1 MQTQKDQLDKLLPL
15 LDEAAVFVG
24 GITGGYSNRFTS
36 AEEFHKAL
44 LLSIEKLRLGDIN
57 EIETLWIYFA
67 PTCAWDDF
75 THYDGLKLCN
85 QIFELL
91 DKINKS

>member
-1 MQTQKDQLDKLLPL
+1 MHIQKDQLDKLLPL
-15 LDEAAVFVG
+15 LDEAAVLLSR
-24 GITGGYSNRFTS
+24 ITEGYSNRFTS

-44 LLSIEKLRLGDIN
+44 LDSIEKLRQGDIN

-75 THYDGLKLCN
+75 SHFDGEKLGN
-85 QIFELL
+85 KIFELL
-91 DKINKS
+91 DEIRQS

>member
-1 MQTQKDQLDKLLPL
+1 MQIQKDQLDKLLPL

-24 GITGGYSNRFTS
+24 RIAGGYSNRFTS

-44 LLSIEKLRLGDIN
+44 ILSIEKLRVGHIN
-57 EIETLWIYFA
+57 EIEALWIYFA

-75 THYDGLKLCN
+75 THSEGLKLGN
-85 QIFELL
+85 EIFELL
-91 DKINKS
+91 DEINKS